1 VTLHRLCP
9 CVLILFVCSI
19 GWTQQFRLGS
29 PQPVDLSKAAIER
42 HLQSKH
48 PKIPAD
54 ASKPTPGKYLLERP
68 AARAKQLQSRIRAA
82 AAHPPRPQSSQSSVL
97 PGIQFRAALP
107 GGSLANSVVAGD
119 FNRDGHMDFVVANGG
134 TNDLWIYLGNGD
146 GTFQLPRIIP
156 LTKGL
161 TPVYL
166 AMADLRGIG
175 ILDLIVAEFDTSTIG
190 VLLGNG
196 DGTFGYEQEYVL
208 PQPPSSVVVDDFNRD
223 GKLDIAAVMVTV
235 NTPQQQG
242 VQYLA
247 TLFGDGTGSFGS
259 PLITMNWGFYSTAN
273 TIAAG
278 DVNGDGFPDVL
289 ITGPG
294 NENSQVVYLNN
305 GDGSFTAGT
314 TVIENGPFNVELAGY
329 VSIQASLEKPK
340 NSLH

>member
-1 VTLHRLCP
+1 
-9 CVLILFVCSI
+9 
-19 GWTQQFRLGS
+19 
-29 PQPVDLSKAAIER
+29 
-42 HLQSKH
+42 
-48 PKIPAD
+48 
-54 ASKPTPGKYLLERP
+54 
-68 AARAKQLQSRIRAA
+68 
-82 AAHPPRPQSSQSSVL
+82 
-97 PGIQFRAALP
+97 
-107 GGSLANSVVAGD
+107 
-119 FNRDGHMDFVVANGG
+119 MDFVVANGG

>member
-1 VTLHRLCP
+1 
-9 CVLILFVCSI
+9 
-19 GWTQQFRLGS
+19 
-29 PQPVDLSKAAIER
+29 
-42 HLQSKH
+42 
-48 PKIPAD
+48 
-54 ASKPTPGKYLLERP
+54 
-68 AARAKQLQSRIRAA
+68 
-82 AAHPPRPQSSQSSVL
+82 
-97 PGIQFRAALP
+97 
-107 GGSLANSVVAGD
+107 
-119 FNRDGHMDFVVANGG
+119 
-134 TNDLWIYLGNGD
+134 
-146 GTFQLPRIIP
+146 
-156 LTKGL
+156 
-161 TPVYL
+161 
-166 AMADLRGIG
+166 
-175 ILDLIVAEFDTSTIG
+175 
-190 VLLGNG
+190 
-196 DGTFGYEQEYVL
+196 
-208 PQPPSSVVVDDFNRD
+208 
-223 GKLDIAAVMVTV
+223 VTV